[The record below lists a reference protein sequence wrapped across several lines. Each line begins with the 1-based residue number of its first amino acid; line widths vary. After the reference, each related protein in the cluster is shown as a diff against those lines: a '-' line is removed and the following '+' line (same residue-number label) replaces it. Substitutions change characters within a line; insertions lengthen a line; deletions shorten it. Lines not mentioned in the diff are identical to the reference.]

1 MGAFFESALLFSLA
15 VLIILVGLLIYYFKG
30 RIADIEQKNIKCL
43 DIINDVYKSHLEFKQ
58 LVKNEFENLSVP
70 QMRVIGGTNYQ
81 APPQVQVS
89 QSNYQQQVSQ
99 SDKKITVEITEQDLD
114 SESESESDDSDS
126 ESDLE
131 SESESDFELEKTKLI
146 NVDLSIPVNYDLN
159 VDELDVDD
167 LDVDEL
173 DADESDVDDLD
184 PEEHTDIVVNK
195 LENVAENEIKDSDGI
210 TLSVEKESFKK
221 MNLPA
226 LRSFIISKGYQTDSA
241 KLQKMKKGELIDLIV
256 SSQQSDKE

>member
-58 LVKNEFENLSVP
+58 LVKNEFENLTVP
-70 QMRVIGGTNYQ
+70 QMRVIGGNTHQAQPAQAVQALQTNNHQ
-81 APPQVQVS
+81 PQV
-89 QSNYQQQVSQ
+89 
-99 SDKKITVEITEQDLD
+99 DKRITVEITEQDLD
-114 SESESESDDSDS
+114 SESESESDESDSDS
-126 ESDLE
+126 ESD
-131 SESESDFELEKTKLI
+131 SRSESDFELEKTKLI
-146 NVDLSIPVNYDLN
+146 NVDLSIPENYDLN

-173 DADESDVDDLD
+173 DADESDVDDLEA
-184 PEEHTDIVVNK
+184 EEHTDIVVNK
-195 LENVAENEIKDSDGI
+195 LEDVAENEIKDSDGI
-210 TLSVEKESFKK
+210 TLSVEKDSYKK

>member
-58 LVKNEFENLSVP
+58 LVKNEFENLTVP
-70 QMRVIGGTNYQ
+70 QMRVIGGNNHQ
-81 APPQVQVS
+81 AQPQE
-89 QSNYQQQVSQ
+89 QSYQQVLQTQV
-99 SDKKITVEITEQDLD
+99 DKRITVEITEQDLD
-114 SESESESDDSDS
+114 SESESESDESDSDSDS
-126 ESDLE
+126 ESD
-131 SESESDFELEKTKLI
+131 SRSESDVELEKTKLI
-146 NVDLSIPVNYDLN
+146 NVDLSIPENYDLN
-159 VDELDVDD
+159 VDELDVDE
-167 LDVDEL
+167 LDVDDL
-173 DADESDVDDLD
+173 DADDSDVDDLD

-210 TLSVEKESFKK
+210 TLSVEKDSYKK

>member
-70 QMRVIGGTNYQ
+70 QMRVIGGTNHQ
-81 APPQVQVS
+81 APQQVQVL

-99 SDKKITVEITEQDLD
+99 SDKRITVEIAEQD
-114 SESESESDDSDS
+114 SESESDDSDS
-126 ESDLE
+126 DDSDLE
-131 SESESDFELEKTKLI
+131 SESDVELEKTKLI
-146 NVDLSIPVNYDLN
+146 NVDLSIPENYDLN
-159 VDELDVDD
+159 VDELDVDE

-173 DADESDVDDLD
+173 DVDELDVDDSDVDDLD
-184 PEEHTDIVVNK
+184 PKEHTDIVVNK

-210 TLSVEKESFKK
+210 TLSVEKDSYKK

>member
-30 RIADIEQKNIKCL
+30 RIVDIEQKNIKCL

-58 LVKNEFENLSVP
+58 MVKNEFENLI
-70 QMRVIGGTNYQ
+70 IGGGTSVTE
-81 APPQVQVS
+81 PPKQVD
-89 QSNYQQQVSQ
+89 NRI
-99 SDKKITVEITEQDLD
+99 KVEITEHSMQDSDSDSDSDTDSDSEPESDLD
-114 SESESESDDSDS
+114 SESE
-126 ESDLE
+126 
-131 SESESDFELEKTKLI
+131 LEKTKFI
-146 NVDLSIPVNYDLN
+146 NVDLSIPDNY
-159 VDELDVDD
+159 E

-173 DADESDVDDLD
+173 DADELDMDADELDMDV
-184 PEEHTDIVVNK
+184 EEDNEDHVEIIVNK
-195 LENVAENEIKDSDGI
+195 LDEVTEMTESNEIKNSDGI
-210 TLSVEKESFKK
+210 TLLVEKDSYKK

>member
-30 RIADIEQKNIKCL
+30 RIVDIEQKNIKCL

-58 LVKNEFENLSVP
+58 IVKNEFENLIVH
-70 QMRVIGGTNYQ
+70 QMPVIETYIQGG
-81 APPQVQVS
+81 
-89 QSNYQQQVSQ
+89 
-99 SDKKITVEITEQDLD
+99 DKGNKQGDDRIKVEITEHD
-114 SESESESDDSDS
+114 SDSDYESYSDSDSDS
-126 ESDLE
+126 ESE
-131 SESESDFELEKTKLI
+131 TEIEKTKLI
-146 NVDLSIPVNYDLN
+146 NVDLSIPENY
-159 VDELDVDD
+159 D

-173 DADESDVDDLD
+173 DMDDLD
-184 PEEHTDIVVNK
+184 VDEMDANDSVDDAEEHPTEIIVNK
-195 LENVAENEIKDSDGI
+195 LDDANEIKDSEGI
-210 TLSVEKESFKK
+210 TLLVEKDSYKK

-241 KLQKMKKGELIDLIV
+241 KLQKLKKGELIDLII

>member
-30 RIADIEQKNIKCL
+30 RVADIEQKNIKCL

-70 QMRVIGGTNYQ
+70 QMRVIGGNNHQ
-81 APPQVQVS
+81 APPQVQVL

-99 SDKKITVEITEQDLD
+99 NDKRITVEITEQD
-114 SESESESDDSDS
+114 SESESESDSDSDSDS
-126 ESDLE
+126 ELELELE
-131 SESESDFELEKTKLI
+131 SDVELEKTKLI
-146 NVDLSIPVNYDLN
+146 NVDLSIPENYDLN
-159 VDELDVDD
+159 VDELDVDE
-167 LDVDEL
+167 LDVDDL

-184 PEEHTDIVVNK
+184 AEEHANIVVNK
-195 LENVAENEIKDSDGI
+195 LEDVAENEIKDSDGI

>member
-30 RIADIEQKNIKCL
+30 RIVDIEQKNLKCL

-58 LVKNEFENLSVP
+58 VVKMEFQNLTIS
-70 QMRVIGGTNYQ
+70 QMPVVETDQQGGDQ
-81 APPQVQVS
+81 RQVL
-89 QSNYQQQVSQ
+89 QSNKQGDQR
-99 SDKKITVEITEQDLD
+99 ITVEITEHD
-114 SESESESDDSDS
+114 SDSDYESYSDSDSDS
-126 ESDLE
+126 ESE
-131 SESESDFELEKTKLI
+131 TEIEKTKLI
-146 NVDLSIPVNYDLN
+146 NVDLSIPENY
-159 VDELDVDD
+159 D

-173 DADESDVDDLD
+173 DMDELDIDEMDANDSLDDA
-184 PEEHTDIVVNK
+184 EEHPTEIIVNK
-195 LENVAENEIKDSDGI
+195 LDDANEIKDSDGI
-210 TLSVEKESFKK
+210 TLLVEKDSYKK

-241 KLQKMKKGELIDLIV
+241 KLQKLKKGELIELII